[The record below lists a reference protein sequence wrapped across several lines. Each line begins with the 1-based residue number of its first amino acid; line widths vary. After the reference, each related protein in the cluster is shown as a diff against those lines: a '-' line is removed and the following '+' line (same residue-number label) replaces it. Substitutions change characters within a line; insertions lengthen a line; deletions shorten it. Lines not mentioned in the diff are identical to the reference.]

1 MKKSVLLLCSIFML
15 SAPAAAFGFGL
26 EFSLGSWLEQPSGTL
41 SYDKSSSADDLS
53 LENDLNYGDKWQPTG
68 RLKIDMPFV
77 IPNIYLMYTPMKWDE
92 TGSTST
98 NFRFGDETFEAN
110 VDFKSEL
117 KMNNLDFALFYG
129 LPGVRTATADTLNI
143 DLGLNFRL
151 MDFKAEVNQKDT
163 GLKASES
170 YFLPIPMAYG
180 ATQIVP
186 VDWFALD
193 FEGRGSAY
201 KSNYYFSLI
210 GRVKIMPFGPLFV
223 TGGYRYDSFKIDY
236 KDVDVDAEFRGPI
249 AEIGF
254 DF

>member
-1 MKKSVLLLCSIFML
+1 MKKSVLLLCSLFVL
-15 SAPAAAFGFGL
+15 SAPAAAFGFGF
-26 EFSLGSWLEQPSGTL
+26 EFALGTWLEQPSGTL
-41 SYDKSSSADDLS
+41 SYDSSSSADDLS

-68 RLKIDMPFV
+68 RLKIDMPFL

-98 NFRFGDETFEAN
+98 NFRYGDETFIAD

-117 KMNNLDFALFYG
+117 KMNHLDFALFYG
-129 LPGVRTATADTLNI
+129 IPGVRTATLNMLNI

-151 MDFKAEVNQKDT
+151 MDFKTEVHQQDT

-170 YFLPIPMAYG
+170 YFLPIPMVYG
-180 ATQIVP
+180 ATQIEP
-186 VDWFALD
+186 FDWFALD

-201 KSNYYFSLI
+201 KSNYYLSLI

-223 TGGYRYDSFKIDY
+223 AGGYRYDSFKIDY

>member
-201 KSNYYFSLI
+201 KSNYYLSLI